1 MKKRHQHEYAAKL
14 LDRLMMLDAEVH
26 GAFYE
31 MGQILSALEHGRLW
45 DVLGYDSFANLI
57 DEELSISTSQAYR
70 YLHTFRHFRRLS
82 YNKTEALALMA
93 EFSFTHMSK
102 VLPSMTT
109 KVGKRAVGN
118 AIGKMLEEG
127 KQINFQLNAQD
138 LSLLVRVLQ
147 KYGAEPSETGRLMN
161 SSGALMELVRAVESR
176 PQLRAV
182 S

>member
-31 MGQILSALEHGRLW
+31 MGQILSALEHGNLW

-70 YLHTFRHFRRLS
+70 YLHTFRHFRRLG
-82 YNKTEALALMA
+82 YNKTESLALMA

-102 VLPSMTT
+102 VLPSVNQ
-109 KVGKRAVGN
+109 KIGKRAIGN
-118 AIGKMLEEG
+118 AIGKMLEQS
-127 KQINFQLNAQD
+127 KQINFQLNSTD
-138 LSLLVRVLQ
+138 LSLLVKVLQ
-147 KYGAEPSETGRLMN
+147 KYGAEPTDTGRLMN
-161 SSGALMELVRAVESR
+161 SSGALMELVRAVEAR
-176 PQLRAV
+176 PQLKAV